1 MKKYIK
7 LITISIVVIMAIV
20 MSACGNNKTN
30 KKETKEEFFSTKS
43 ENKYTDSKFKMTY
56 VDFINNYNAM
66 NKKVMATS
74 EDYFP
79 DLSSWNKEQ
88 DNDTS
93 TLFNYSINN
102 ERLYKIEISKEGDF
116 ISYIS
121 DDDNFANDLAI
132 TIAAFTGID
141 QTNELKKLYETTKKL
156 ATNKDDFDNGW
167 DKLFVAG
174 ILVEISD
181 ENIQYHASSE
191 EYVDKKLN
199 GKCKKIELN
208 ELMDGVDYDKD
219 IYKGYQEKNKE
230 LMSEA
235 NELMSKKDLTV
246 EEYQEKIKNKWQ
258 EISSKSNGKWGLRQ
272 ADENTVVL
280 ETKKYSLNQKGLE
293 YYIMLASV
301 SKDGKKNATVD
312 LVLLDNK
319 NVVFD
324 EYNEGVSRVC
334 ISGNNSS
341 AYYGDV
347 YENNKEMKDGKIHY
361 MDIPIWQPDIT
372 SYANRSYD
380 SLCSAVN
387 GDEKV
392 SISMIVYPDGVFVD
406 MTEEMKNLMNEAIG
420 YINDLKGYYTE

>member
-219 IYKGYQEKNKE
+219 IYKG
-230 LMSEA
+230 
-235 NELMSKKDLTV
+235 
-246 EEYQEKIKNKWQ
+246 
-258 EISSKSNGKWGLRQ
+258 
-272 ADENTVVL
+272 
-280 ETKKYSLNQKGLE
+280 
-293 YYIMLASV
+293 
-301 SKDGKKNATVD
+301 
-312 LVLLDNK
+312 
-319 NVVFD
+319 
-324 EYNEGVSRVC
+324 
-334 ISGNNSS
+334 
-341 AYYGDV
+341 
-347 YENNKEMKDGKIHY
+347 
-361 MDIPIWQPDIT
+361 
-372 SYANRSYD
+372 
-380 SLCSAVN
+380 
-387 GDEKV
+387 
-392 SISMIVYPDGVFVD
+392 
-406 MTEEMKNLMNEAIG
+406 
-420 YINDLKGYYTE
+420 